1 MGRLTKYNK
10 KIKMANIATM
20 FITMIAVL
28 IFVPAIERY
37 SKSGANLFKMY
48 VNGTAVGII
57 DDRQDV
63 EGLMIEARKKIAGE
77 STELV
82 LMNYDVVLNG
92 EEVVIGQADNRDV
105 IVDNIYKVLTE
116 AVQKTKKRVYTVK
129 INEYTVNLETSD
141 EVMQLLQRAKEQ
153 YDADNLI
160 QVELV
165 LDPTR
170 ELNVLTTKVTAKE
183 DLQTKEQAVFPEAGA
198 IKAVNDMVD
207 EAMKSESDEFNLGL
221 ISLDFGEYVEV
232 VQAYVDEDQISTL
245 DQAIEGVTKDQE
257 KSVIYEVVAGDSL
270 SVIAEKNE
278 TTMDKIIAMN
288 SNIQSEN
295 SVIRVGDEIVVT
307 IPEPELSV
315 VRTEEVYYEEV
326 YDADVQY
333 VDNDEWYTTDMKT
346 LQDPVSGFRKVV
358 ADITYRNAEEAGRT
372 LVYEDIVMA
381 AVPKIVERGTKT
393 PPVYLKPISGGRMSS
408 GFGRRGAPVKGASTY
423 HKGVDWATPIGTA
436 VAASSGGTVSKAG
449 WGSGYGYVIYINHP
463 DGRQTRYGHLSKILV
478 KAGQTV
484 KQGEKIALSG
494 NTGRSSGPHIHFEIL
509 VNGTQVN
516 PLNYLN

>member
-10 KIKMANIATM
+10 KMKLANIATM
-20 FITMIAVL
+20 MIVMISVL
-28 IFVPAIERY
+28 IFVPAIEHY
-37 SKSGANLFKMY
+37 SKSGINLFKMY

-57 DDRQDV
+57 DDQKDV
-63 EGLMIEARKKIAGE
+63 EGLIIEARKRIAKE

-82 LMNYDVVLNG
+82 LLDYDVVLNG
-92 EEVVIGQADNRDV
+92 EEVVFGQVDNREL
-105 IVDNIYKVLTE
+105 IVNNICKVLSE

-129 INEYTVNLETSD
+129 INEYTVNLATSE
-141 EVMQLLQRAKEQ
+141 EVMQLLARAKEK
-153 YDADNLI
+153 YDETSLF

-183 DLQTKEQAVFPEAGA
+183 DMQTEEPEMFPEAGA

-207 EAMKSESDEFNLGL
+207 EAMKGKEDEFDLGL
-221 ISLDFGEYVEV
+221 ISLDFGENVEV

-245 DQAIEGVTKDQE
+245 DAAIEGVTKDQE
-257 KSVIYEVVAGDSL
+257 KSVIYEVVGGDSL
-270 SVIAEKNE
+270 SLIAEKNA
-278 TTMDKIIAMN
+278 TTIDKIIAMN
-288 SNIQSEN
+288 SNIEN
-295 SVIRVGDEIVVT
+295 ENAVIRVGDEIVVT

-326 YDADVQY
+326 YDEEVQY
-333 VDNDEWYTTDMKT
+333 IDNDEWYTTDMKT

-358 ADITYRNAEEAGRT
+358 ADITYRNTEEADRT

-393 PPVYLKPISGGRMSS
+393 PPSYLKPISGGRLSS
-408 GFGRRGAPVKGASTY
+408 TFGRRSAPVKGASTY

-436 VAASSGGTVSKAG
+436 VAASSGGTVAKAG
-449 WGSGYGYVIYINHP
+449 WGSGYGYVVYINHP

-509 VNGTQVN
+509 VNGAQVN
-516 PLNYLN
+516 PLSYLN

>member
-1 MGRLTKYNK
+1 MGRLTKYHK
-10 KIKMANIATM
+10 KIKIMNIAIM
-20 FITMIAVL
+20 MIVMIAVL
-28 IFVPAIERY
+28 IFVPAIEHY

-57 DDRQDV
+57 DDPDEVDQ
-63 EGLMIEARKKIAGE
+63 LMIEARRRIARE

-82 LMNYDVVLNG
+82 LLDYDVALNG
-92 EEVVIGQADNRDV
+92 EEVVFGQVDNTEV
-105 IVDNIYKVLTE
+105 IVNNICRTLAD

-129 INEYTVNLETSD
+129 INEYTVNLATSD
-141 EVMQLLQRAKEQ
+141 EVMQLLAKAKEK
-153 YDADNLI
+153 YDESNLF

-170 ELNVLTTKVTAKE
+170 ELNVLTTKVTAKDE
-183 DLQTKEQAVFPEAGA
+183 IKEEELQALPEAGA
-198 IKAVNDMVD
+198 SAAINSMVN
-207 EAMKSESDEFNLGL
+207 EALTSDEEEFDLGM
-221 ISLDFGEYVEV
+221 ISLDFGENVEV

-245 DQAIEGVTKDQE
+245 DKAIEDVTKDQE

-278 TTMDKIIAMN
+278 TTIDKIIAMN
-288 SNIQSEN
+288 SNIEDDKA
-295 SVIRVGDEIVVT
+295 VIRVGDEVVVT

-326 YDADVQY
+326 YDEEVQY
-333 VDNDEWYTTDMKT
+333 VDNDDWYTTDMKT

-358 ADITYRNAEEAGRT
+358 ADITYRNMEEASRT
-372 LVYEDIVMA
+372 LVYEDIVMS

-393 PPVYLKPISGGRMSS
+393 PPSYLKPISGGRMSS
-408 GFGRRGAPVKGASTY
+408 GFGRRNAPTKGASTS
-423 HKGVDWATPIGTA
+423 HGGIDWATPIGTA
-436 VAASSGGTVSKAG
+436 VAASSGGTVVKAG
-449 WGSGYGYVIYINHP
+449 WGSGYGYVVYINHP
-463 DGRQTRYGHLSKILV
+463 DGKQTRYGHLSKVLV
-478 KAGQTV
+478 KVGQTV

-494 NTGRSSGPHIHFEIL
+494 NTGRSTGPHIHFEIR
-509 VNGTQVN
+509 VGGAAVN